1 MNPEVDK
8 IPIPKDAS
16 LDGKVLLRLWL
27 EKYDIGLDI
36 KDYELLGLKITG
48 ALVDAYRS
56 GLGRVFDA
64 IDEHIQSLMAT
75 KVEQLKQAKKKPKKK
90 TTKKKKV
97 AKKKAKKKKL
107 TLSQKL
113 PSTDDL

>member
-1 MNPEVDK
+1 MNPEVDR
-8 IPIPKDAS
+8 IPIPNHAG

-48 ALVDAYRS
+48 ALVLAYKDGLSTVLDA
-56 GLGRVFDA
+56 V
-64 IDEHIQSLMAT
+64 DEHVQSIMAT
-75 KVEQLKQAKKKPKKK
+75 KTAQQERTKKKAAKKK
-90 TTKKKKV
+90 TKKKKV
-97 AKKKAKKKKL
+97 TKKKAKKKKL
-107 TLSQKL
+107 TLSPKL